1 MDRFY
6 NIHFI
11 FLHKFRQLRKHISK
25 MEQRYPNIFDI
36 KILISAATANA
47 TINAITFIN
56 GQGMLLNL

>member
-1 MDRFY
+1 
-6 NIHFI
+6 
-11 FLHKFRQLRKHISK
+11 

-56 GQGMLLNL
+56 GQGMLLNLLIRHKCPVSLIIYDFDGF